1 MKIEIRPQKIG
12 EAARYYEILSN
23 SNFEYFSVKP
33 NSVEEE
39 KRFLRLNRV
48 NQEKKAEFNYS
59 IFYNDLHVGA
69 VGVRIHP
76 VYSYIGEVGC
86 FVDERYWNK
95 GIASAAVKK
104 IEEFIF
110 DKLSIKRL
118 EMIIATPNKASEKV
132 ALKNGYKR
140 EGTMRERLLIDANYF
155 DCYLYAKIM
164 K

>member
-1 MKIEIRPQKIG
+1 MWLSKHREFQIRGLLSSGQIG
-12 EAARYYEILSN
+12 HDAQN
-23 SNFEYFSVKP
+23 STHLISG
-33 NSVEEE
+33 STE
-39 KRFLRLNRV
+39 KRILRLNRV
-48 NQEKKAEFNYS
+48 NQKKKSEFNYS

-118 EMIIATPNKASEKV
+118 EMIIATPNKASEKL